1 MHRIITFGSGAHFQ
15 AFSPTL
21 FLIQKEV
28 KCHTWIGLTSD
39 SDCFEDKKE
48 RGSPF
53 QQLQFIH
60 SLNAKLFVGFDF
72 VH

>member
-48 RGSPF
+48 KSFSIPATAVYPF
-53 QQLQFIH
+53 SQR
-60 SLNAKLFVGFDF
+60 
-72 VH
+72 